1 MLKHIRTHEEI
12 FCNVKLVN
20 GEEIIGKCIVVD
32 DDDANYSLMIEWPCE
47 AHIIERETP
56 SGETVNGLAIS
67 KWLSFTKEDFCI
79 IDDDKIISV
88 APLQEEVIILYNMFV
103 NKELTKKNPKKKS
116 KKEISKEIGLIDNV
130 EKMRKKLE
138 DLFKF

>member
-32 DDDANYSLMIEWPCE
+32 DEEENYTLMIEHPCE
-47 AHIIERETP
+47 AHVIEKETP
-56 SGETVNGLAIS
+56 DGETVNGLAIT
-67 KWLSFTKEDFCI
+67 KWMSFTKEDFCI

-88 APLQEEVIILYNMFV
+88 APLQDEIKVLYNMFV
-103 NKELTKKNPKKKS
+103 NKEMTKNKPKKKTRR
-116 KKEISKEIGLIDNV
+116 EISKEMGLIDNV
-130 EKMRKKLE
+130 EMMRKKLE
-138 DLFKF
+138 DLFKN

>member
-32 DDDANYSLMIEWPCE
+32 DEEEKYSLMIEHPCE
-47 AHIIERETP
+47 AHIIEKEN
-56 SGETVNGLAIS
+56 SDGETVNGLAIN
-67 KWLSFTKEDFCI
+67 KWMSFTKEDFCI

-88 APLQEEVIILYNMFV
+88 APLQDEIKLLYNMFV
-103 NKELTKKNPKKKS
+103 NKEILKTNTKKKS
-116 KKEISKEIGLIDNV
+116 KKDISKEIGLIDNV
-130 EKMRKKLE
+130 EMMRKKLE